1 MTQQTLWLIDATALP
16 QVQSEQ
22 LYLSH
27 LYIHD
32 MDIGDRIAVKHMQL
46 DASMQ
51 IESYGIIQAKRA
63 DSICVTWDRHFK
75 AKTWH
80 AYVHY
85 GQIWKV
91 TGQHWMAQ
99 ALINCIVH
107 D

>member
-1 MTQQTLWLIDATALP
+1 MQQTLWLIDATALP

-75 AKTWH
+75 AK
-80 AYVHY
+80 
-85 GQIWKV
+85 K
-91 TGQHWMAQ
+91 MACVC
-99 ALINCIVH
+99 ALWSNMESH
-107 D
+107 RAALDGSSLD